1 MASTVNDK
9 VNLSGLRVLIVE
21 DDALAALDVAESVE
35 AFGGEVLGP
44 VAAAAEGVALLRRI
58 RPHMALLDVQLRDG
72 FVTPLATAL
81 EQLEVPYALV
91 SGYRGQELE
100 KSVLRRVPQLAKPY
114 SRSDLA
120 RMAALLCKKVVR
132 RRAYAIWERE
142 GRPEGEADRH
152 WSMARKELQAP
163 SNARPVG
170 SANPLRHENYAM
182 F

>member
-1 MASTVNDK
+1 MASMLNDK
-9 VNLSGLRVLIVE
+9 VNLRGLRVLIAE
-21 DDALAALDVAESVE
+21 DDVLAALDVAESME

-44 VAAAAEGVALLRRI
+44 VAGAAEGIALLRRI

-91 SGYRGQELE
+91 SGYRGEELE
-100 KSVLRRVPQLAKPY
+100 KLALRRAPRLTKPY

-120 RMAALLCKKVVR
+120 RMTALLCKEVVR

-142 GRPEGEADRH
+142 GRPQGEADRH
-152 WSMARKELQAP
+152 WSMAKRELLAS
-163 SNARPVG
+163 SNALPAG
-170 SANPLRHENYAM
+170 SASSYRTGSTR
-182 F
+182 